1 VAQTTRSRPR
11 VRVRPA
17 TVADAERIAELRLA
31 LLGEHKSNAIY
42 SRVRRDA
49 PSRAVG
55 LTKEQLASENQVIFV
70 ATRNDRIVGMLRC
83 TDQRGHRLLR
93 PARYAMIGT
102 VYVEPSV
109 RRQGVLRS
117 LMDAAI
123 AWSCERGLKE
133 MRLQN
138 AIDNPLALA
147 AWSALGFRVVEQIR
161 MRTL

>member
-1 VAQTTRSRPR
+1 VAQTARPRAR

-17 TVADAERIAELRLA
+17 NLADAERIAELRLA
-31 LLGEHKSNAIY
+31 LLGEHKMNAIY

-49 PSRAVG
+49 RARAVD
-55 LTKEQLASENQVIFV
+55 LTRDQLASEQQVMFV
-70 ATRNDRIVGMLRC
+70 ATSNERIVGMLRC

-102 VYVEPSV
+102 VYVEPSA

-117 LMDAAI
+117 LMAAAI
-123 AWSCERGLKE
+123 AWSRERGLKE

-138 AIDNPLALA
+138 AIDNPLAVA
-147 AWSALGFRVVEQIR
+147 AWEALGFRVVEQIR
-161 MRTL
+161 LRSL